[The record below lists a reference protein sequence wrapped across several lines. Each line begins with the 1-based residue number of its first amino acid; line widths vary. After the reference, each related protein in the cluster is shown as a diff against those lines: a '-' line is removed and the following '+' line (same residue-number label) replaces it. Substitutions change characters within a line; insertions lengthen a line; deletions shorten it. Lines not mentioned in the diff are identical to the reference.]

1 MVLAGVCFNASF
13 CFALQVVVSIQALVL
28 TKVGGPDK
36 DFNRVCSLHLVSSI
50 AIYFSTE
57 TQILPFLGRTPSSTR
72 LDSSGNAPNPRCVR
86 HYTVFASYDGSCMD
100 VVKCR
105 GMQAGRVAYT
115 VGQARNLNSTQVPN
129 VEILGFFWNWSDV
142 SQERSKEMQR
152 VSIHPSALFSVFIKH
167 RRTAPYCGI
176 YVAFFPR

>member
-1 MVLAGVCFNASF
+1 
-13 CFALQVVVSIQALVL
+13 
-28 TKVGGPDK
+28 
-36 DFNRVCSLHLVSSI
+36 
-50 AIYFSTE
+50 
-57 TQILPFLGRTPSSTR
+57 
-72 LDSSGNAPNPRCVR
+72 
-86 HYTVFASYDGSCMD
+86 MD

-142 SQERSKEMQR
+142 SLERSKEMQKF
-152 VSIHPSALFSVFIKH
+152 SINPSALFSVFIKH

-176 YVAFFPR
+176 YVGFSPHGKTLPYVGFSSTYHE